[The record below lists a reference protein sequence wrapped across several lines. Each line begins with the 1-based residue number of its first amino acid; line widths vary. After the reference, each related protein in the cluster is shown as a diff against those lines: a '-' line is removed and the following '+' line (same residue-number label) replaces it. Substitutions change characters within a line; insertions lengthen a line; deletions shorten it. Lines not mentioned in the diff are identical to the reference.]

1 MSATLITAVIALIE
15 QFLPMLGTSAA
26 TATMIETIIAA
37 LEQIV
42 PLVIEF
48 VPVAVTSVQNI
59 IALLKGDS
67 TVTVE
72 QWARLDAIDAQLD
85 TANDA
90 AIAAV
95 DPDAPATVPPATS
108 ST

>member
-67 TVTVE
+67 TVTAD
-72 QWARLDAIDAQLD
+72 QWARLDAIDAALD
-85 TANDA
+85 AANDQ

-95 DPDAPATVPPATS
+95 DPDAPVTVPPTTS
-108 ST
+108 NT

>member
-1 MSATLITAVIALIE
+1 MSATLITTVIALIE

-26 TATMIETIIAA
+26 TVTMIETIIAA

-42 PLVIEF
+42 LLVMEF
-48 VPVAVTSVQNI
+48 VRVFVTSVQYI
-59 IALLKGDS
+59 ISLLKSDS
-67 TVTVE
+67 TVTAD
-72 QWARLDAIDAQLD
+72 QWARLDAIDAALD
-85 TANDA
+85 AANDQ

>member
-1 MSATLITAVIALIE
+1 MTATLITTILALIQ
-15 QFLPMLGTSAA
+15 QFLPLLGTSAA
-26 TATMIETIIAA
+26 TATMIESIIVA

-72 QWARLDAIDAQLD
+72 QWARLDAIDAALD

-95 DPDAPATVPPATS
+95 DPDAPGTIVP
-108 ST
+108 

>member
-1 MSATLITAVIALIE
+1 MTATLITTILALIQ
-15 QFLPMLGTSAA
+15 QFLPLLGTSAA
-26 TATMIETIIAA
+26 TARMIESIIVA

-72 QWARLDAIDAQLD
+72 QWARLDAIDAALD
-85 TANDA
+85 AANDQ

-95 DPDAPATVPPATS
+95 DPDAPGTIVP
-108 ST
+108 